1 MQPCPAEAL
10 TPATFRSCALQLA
23 ARDPALETVV
33 TSFGLPDFWE
43 RPATFATLVLFIV
56 EQQVSLA
63 SAKATFE
70 RLGVAL
76 GGVTP
81 DGLLAAD
88 DRALAA
94 AGLSRQKRRY
104 LRAASYAAVHGDLDL
119 DEMAWQPDDAARR
132 ALLSVVGV
140 GPWTADV
147 YLLSALC
154 RPDIWPIGDRALQVG
169 VAEVLGLDDV
179 PSPDRTDDLG
189 ERWRPARSVAARL
202 IWHAYLGRRGRSE
215 TIVAGLEP

>member
-1 MQPCPAEAL
+1 
-10 TPATFRSCALQLA
+10 
-23 ARDPALETVV
+23 V
-33 TSFGLPDFWE
+33 TSFGLPDFWQ

-70 RLGVAL
+70 RLGMTL
-76 GGVTP
+76 GSVTP
-81 DGLLAAD
+81 DRLLAAE

-94 AGLSRQKRRY
+94 AGLSRQKQRY
-104 LRAASYAAVHGDLDL
+104 LRAVSYAAVHGDLDL
-119 DEMAWQPDDAARR
+119 DEMAAQPDAAVRG

-147 YLLSALC
+147 YLLSAL
-154 RPDIWPIGDRALQVG
+154 RRSDIWPVGDRALRVG
-169 VAEVLGLDDV
+169 VAEVLALDDV
-179 PSPDRTDDLG
+179 PTPDRTDDIG

-202 IWHAYLGRRGRSE
+202 IWHAYLGRRGRAE
-215 TIVAGLEP
+215 TIVGGLEP